1 VTVVFLHAFPLD
13 GRMWETQV
21 GRFGGIAPTLYGL
34 GGPSLEEWARA
45 VLRRVE
51 GDVALVG
58 SSMGGYAALEAAR
71 LAPERVKAL
80 VLVGSRADADS
91 QERRAARDNT
101 IRMIRDRG
109 VQALWEEMRPRLFSE
124 AASADAV
131 ARARTIAL
139 DQRPEQLVRATEA
152 MRDRAD
158 STETLRS
165 FGGRLLLVVGG
176 EDPFVSPP
184 DFDGLVPPERLRVID
199 GAGHLVSMERP
210 DLFNDLLDEV
220 LT

>member
-1 VTVVFLHAFPLD
+1 MNVVFLHAFPLD

-21 GRFGGIAPTLYGL
+21 GRFGGIAPTLYAL

-58 SSMGGYAALEAAR
+58 SSIGGYTALEAAR

-91 QERRAARDNT
+91 RERRTARDET
-101 IRMIRDRG
+101 IRLIRERG

-124 AASADAV
+124 AAPADVV

-139 DQRPEQLVRATEA
+139 DQRPEQLMRATEA

-158 STETLRS
+158 SSETLRS
-165 FGGRLLLVVGG
+165 FAGRLLVVVGG
-176 EDPFVSPP
+176 DDPFVSPP
-184 DFDGLVPPERLRVID
+184 DLDGLVPPERLRVID
-199 GAGHLVSMERP
+199 GAGHLVSMEQP
-210 DLFNDLLDEV
+210 DVFNDLLEEV
-220 LT
+220 LG